1 MFSLPNWLRSKPRRI
16 SVPDH
21 SSAQEPSGSP
31 TSDFAT
37 NIDRSVIELYRPH
50 LNSGD
55 CLIVTGYQ
63 DFLSS
68 LAILMKEVPALKE
81 PENDSEIRIRISFGI
96 DTANAKRLGKPKPVT
111 EEMKLYWLERSG
123 LQVEDEDDLLA
134 VLAKHAI
141 QTGRIELRIFDPG
154 LAHEKLGISGDRRMH
169 SKIVS
174 SPEGAV
180 AGSANFSKSGLYK
193 NIEYVDGL
201 EAGSHELQGG
211 LVTV

>member
-211 LVTV
+211 LVPV

>member
-1 MFSLPNWLRSKPRRI
+1 
-16 SVPDH
+16 
-21 SSAQEPSGSP
+21 
-31 TSDFAT
+31 
-37 NIDRSVIELYRPH
+37 
-50 LNSGD
+50 
-55 CLIVTGYQ
+55 
-63 DFLSS
+63 
-68 LAILMKEVPALKE
+68 MKEVPALKE

>member
-180 AGSANFSKSGLYK
+180 AGSANFSKSGYTR
-193 NIEYVDGL
+193 I
-201 EAGSHELQGG
+201 SS
-211 LVTV
+211 T

>member
-111 EEMKLYWLERSG
+111 EKMKLYWLERSG

-174 SPEGAV
+174 
-180 AGSANFSKSGLYK
+180 
-193 NIEYVDGL
+193 
-201 EAGSHELQGG
+201 
-211 LVTV
+211 